1 MTDLA
6 RMMSNLNGLTSERR
20 LIENRILTANSDIL
34 AAIKESGLT
43 RVQVEM
49 MPEFRTYACC
59 VLIQTAFQ
67 PKPPKDNYELGA

>member
-20 LIENRILTANSDIL
+20 LIENRIL

-49 MPEFRTYACC
+49 MPEFRTYAGC

>member
-43 RVQVEM
+43 RVQV
-49 MPEFRTYACC
+49 
-59 VLIQTAFQ
+59 
-67 PKPPKDNYELGA
+67 

>member
-20 LIENRILTANSDIL
+20 LVENRILTANQEIL

-43 RVQVEM
+43 RVQLEM
-49 MPEFRTYACC
+49 MPEFRTYAGCM
-59 VLIQTAFQ
+59 LIQTAFQ
-67 PKPPKDNYELGA
+67 PKREDNYDLGA